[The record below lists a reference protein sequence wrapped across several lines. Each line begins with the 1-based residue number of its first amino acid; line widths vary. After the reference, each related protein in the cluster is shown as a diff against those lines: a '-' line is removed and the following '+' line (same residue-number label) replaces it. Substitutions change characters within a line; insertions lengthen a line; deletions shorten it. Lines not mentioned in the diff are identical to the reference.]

1 MRICAKDRTTGF
13 TGRSRKNNII
23 ETVQMASEFW
33 TAGKGGVFMSAFFA
47 SFVSTAV
54 KAVILAAVAL
64 AGIVLGK
71 KFRDKKS
78 TQQ

>member
-1 MRICAKDRTTGF
+1 
-13 TGRSRKNNII
+13 
-23 ETVQMASEFW
+23 
-33 TAGKGGVFMSAFFA
+33 MSAFFA

-71 KFRDKKS
+71 KFRDQKS